1 MLDIVNIL
9 KEVGFILTQKSASIC
24 KTSNVYYFEAEKN
37 GQKIKAIL
45 SKGDSRKY
53 QISVSYLPSP
63 SDTRDILSMIE
74 FDNIEELKFLLKS
87 NCHIRFVCNTF

>member
-9 KEVGFILTQKSASIC
+9 KEVGFVETQKSTSIC
-24 KTSNVYYFEAEKN
+24 QKSNVYYFEAEKE
-37 GQKIKAIL
+37 GVKIKAIL
-45 SKGDSRKY
+45 SVGDSHKY
-53 QISVSYLPSP
+53 QISVSYLLSP

-74 FDNIEELKFLLKS
+74 FNTIEELKFLLKS